1 MDVFMG
7 PFKHIF
13 GAVSCD
19 GCNTRWVDK
28 GITPKRKFCQ
38 LKIVSFVKTVIFQSR
53 VCLVKILF
61 GENRNL
67 SSQQSE
73 LKKMSSPSEMSSV
86 MNIFL
91 SFK

>member
-1 MDVFMG
+1 M
-7 PFKHIF
+7 
-13 GAVSCD
+13 C
-19 GCNTRWVDK
+19 K
-28 GITPKRKFCQ
+28 GISSKRKFRQ

-53 VCLVKILF
+53 KRLVRILF

-73 LKKMSSPSEMSSV
+73 LKKISSPSEMSSV

-91 SFK
+91 SFR